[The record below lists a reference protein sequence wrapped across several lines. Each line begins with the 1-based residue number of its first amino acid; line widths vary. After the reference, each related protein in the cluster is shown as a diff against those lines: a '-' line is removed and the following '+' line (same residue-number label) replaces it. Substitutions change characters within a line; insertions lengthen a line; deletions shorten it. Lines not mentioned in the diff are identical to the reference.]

1 MSFDARRGQ
10 VSLWYDVLGSP
21 EPRRCQMAGLVLAA
35 WEIYTKDTARLRQSK
50 DARRFHGFFSVELGE
65 FVDWEVACWGCC

>member
-1 MSFDARRGQ
+1 
-10 VSLWYDVLGSP
+10 
-21 EPRRCQMAGLVLAA
+21 MAGLVLAA